1 MAGEGRCNMSDL
13 REAME
18 RYLSLRR
25 SLGFKLIDTES
36 ILRSFI
42 TFSERQAASH
52 ITTDLAL
59 RWIRLSTAKESATLA
74 NRLNIVRR
82 FAIWRSAADELT
94 EVPPKNLLPYHYHR
108 KPPYIYSDEEIE
120 GLVRAARKLPSPKGL
135 RGPTYATLFGLVAA
149 TGMRIREAVS
159 LDREDVD
166 LEESMLRIRES
177 KFRKSRLV
185 PVHVTTRDAL
195 SGYAENRDRIFP
207 KLQSVAFFISERGT
221 RVTHWAARD
230 NFAVVSRQIGI
241 RKKIKGKRVGCGPR
255 LHDMRHRFAS
265 QTLVDWYRAGINV
278 EREIHKL
285 STYLGH
291 THVNDTYW
299 YLEAVPELL
308 EMATQKFIEERKEAG
323 DDD

>member
-1 MAGEGRCNMSDL
+1 VSGL
-13 REAME
+13 REAMQQ
-18 RYLSLRR
+18 YLSLRR
-25 SLGFKLIDTES
+25 SLGFELIKAGS
-36 ILRSFI
+36 ILESFVA
-42 TFSERQAASH
+42 FAEREAASH
-52 ITTDLAL
+52 VTTDLAL
-59 RWIRLSTAKESATLA
+59 RWVKLSNAKEPATLA
-74 NRLNIVRR
+74 DRLNIVRR
-82 FAIWRSAADELT
+82 FAIWRSAADMHT
-94 EVPPKNLLPYHYHR
+94 EVPPKNLMPYRYHR

-120 GLVRAARKLPSPKGL
+120 RLVGTARKLPSPKRL
-135 RGPTYATLFGLVAA
+135 RGPTYATLFGLIAS
-149 TGMRIREAVS
+149 TGMRISEAVS
-159 LDREDVD
+159 LDRQDVD
-166 LEESMLRIRES
+166 LEESVLSIRKS

-195 SGYAENRDRIFP
+195 SDYAENRDRVLP
-207 KLQSVAFFISERGT
+207 RLQSVAFFVSERGT

-255 LHDMRHRFAS
+255 LHDMRHRFAAR
-265 QTLVDWYRAGINV
+265 TLVDWYRAGINV

-291 THVNDTYW
+291 AHVNDTHW

-308 EMATQKFIEERKEAG
+308 ELATQKLMQEKKEVG

>member
-1 MAGEGRCNMSDL
+1 MQQ
-13 REAME
+13 
-18 RYLSLRR
+18 YLSLRR
-25 SLGFKLIDTES
+25 SLGFELINVGS
-36 ILRSFI
+36 ILESFI
-42 TFSERQAASH
+42 AFAEKEKASH
-52 ITTDLAL
+52 VTTDLAL
-59 RWIRLSTAKESATLA
+59 RWVMLSTAKEPATLA
-74 NRLNIVRR
+74 YRINTVRR
-82 FAIWRSAADELT
+82 FAIWRSAADMHT
-94 EVPPKNLLPYHYHR
+94 EVPPKNLMPYRYHR

-120 GLVRAARKLPSPKGL
+120 KLVGTARNLPSPKKL
-135 RGPTYATLFGLVAA
+135 RGPTYATVFGLIAS
-149 TGMRIREAVS
+149 TGMRISEAVS
-159 LDREDVD
+159 LDRQDVD
-166 LEESMLRIRES
+166 LEESVLSIRKS

-195 SGYAENRDRIFP
+195 SDYAENRDRILP
-207 KLQSVAFFISERGT
+207 KLQSVAFFVSERGT
-221 RVTHWAARD
+221 RATHWAVRD

-255 LHDMRHRFAS
+255 LHDMRHRFAA

-291 THVNDTYW
+291 AHVNDTYW

-308 EMATQKFIEERKEAG
+308 ELATQKLMQEKKEA